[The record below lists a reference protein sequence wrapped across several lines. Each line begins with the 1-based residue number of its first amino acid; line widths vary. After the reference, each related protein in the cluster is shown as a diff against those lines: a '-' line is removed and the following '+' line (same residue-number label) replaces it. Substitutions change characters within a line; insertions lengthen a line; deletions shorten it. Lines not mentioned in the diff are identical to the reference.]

1 MKANFVNRHSGHYI
15 SRNKLL
21 INSMKLIAILIYLLF
36 SFQFIKHDYRSNGE
50 INSHKQNSVDKYLL
64 NLTSIDKLGTPTNYE
79 KISNL
84 NHSHISVECTTLT
97 TVPIYGDFSLC
108 FQNYSLFMF
117 LRQINLEYLI
127 AQLIII
133 PILIFLITMYI
144 IRSEISFSLYLN
156 LIIIGFL
163 PNLIGI
169 VLDRGLNGIQNEN
182 DSFLLNLFKLSY
194 FNLIHN
200 STEISPIGLELRQ
213 VGSWLTFI
221 ILYLLAFS
229 NAARSILL
237 LLCLT
242 SITHIYLYF
251 VMIVFIIIMKSLSL
265 LKISKLVSIL
275 ILIHL
280 FAIILYQ
287 RPEFYTDQA
296 LLLINVFLVL
306 IIIVVSKRKIVLDFT
321 LRLTK
326 MQNLM
331 IIVLTFFLFQLIF
344 LILRSTYFYNLPN
357 LETLRDFIVFE
368 KGGSVIERLSMF
380 LRPVIY
386 LLILMTLKACALK
399 IQNYVKK
406 SRFSH
411 RIPL

>member
-1 MKANFVNRHSGHYI
+1 
-15 SRNKLL
+15 
-21 INSMKLIAILIYLLF
+21 
-36 SFQFIKHDYRSNGE
+36 
-50 INSHKQNSVDKYLL
+50 
-64 NLTSIDKLGTPTNYE
+64 
-79 KISNL
+79 
-84 NHSHISVECTTLT
+84 
-97 TVPIYGDFSLC
+97 
-108 FQNYSLFMF
+108 
-117 LRQINLEYLI
+117 
-127 AQLIII
+127 
-133 PILIFLITMYI
+133 
-144 IRSEISFSLYLN
+144 